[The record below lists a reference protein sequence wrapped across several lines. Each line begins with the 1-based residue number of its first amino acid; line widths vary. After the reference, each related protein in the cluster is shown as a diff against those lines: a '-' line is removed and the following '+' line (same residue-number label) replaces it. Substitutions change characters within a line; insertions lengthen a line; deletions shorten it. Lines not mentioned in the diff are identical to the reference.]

1 MNAVTDLRPG
11 GTEQGDVPLI
21 AHVIYRLD
29 YGGLENGLVNLLN
42 NLPVGEFRHTVICL
56 TDYTEFRDRIVR
68 PDVTVHALHKP
79 PGNSLT
85 THVRMYRL
93 LRELRPAIVHSRNLA
108 ALECQV
114 AAAMAGV
121 PVRIHSEH
129 GRDANDVD
137 GSNWKYLTE
146 RRAIRPFVHH
156 YIALSRD
163 LERYLRDRIGVDS
176 ARLSQIYNG
185 VDLTRF
191 HPQPGGRR
199 GPLPVAGFADDQSI
213 VIGTVGRMDAVK
225 DPVNLAE
232 AFARLAQMIP
242 EARARLRLVMI
253 GDGAQRPAVEAC
265 LERHGLRDQAWLP
278 GARDDVP
285 AMLRA
290 LDVFVLP
297 SLSEGISN
305 TILEAMASGVPVV
318 ATDVGGNPE
327 LVAEGET
334 GALVPRSDPDAL
346 ARALLDQ
353 VRQPAVRLAQGR
365 RALQVIQERFG
376 LPVMVARYASIY
388 RDMLA
393 ARGGQVPRGRRSG
406 VGTAGT

>member
-1 MNAVTDLRPG
+1 MNVAPGMRDDVTS
-11 GTEQGDVPLI
+11 QGDAPLI
-21 AHVIYRLD
+21 AHVIQHLD
-29 YGGLENGLVNLLN
+29 YGGPENGLVNLIN
-42 NLPVGEFRHTVICL
+42 HLPAGEFRHAVICVGDR
-56 TDYTEFRDRIVR
+56 TDFRVRIIR
-68 PDVTVHALHKP
+68 PDVTVHALHER
-79 PGNSLT
+79 PGSGPV

-93 LRELRPAIVHSRNLA
+93 LRKLRPAIVHSRNLGT
-108 ALECQV
+108 LEYQI
-114 AAAMAGV
+114 AAAVAGV

-137 GSNWKYLTE
+137 GSNWKCLTE
-146 RRAIRPFVHH
+146 RRVIRPFVHH

-163 LERYLRDRIGVDS
+163 LERYLHDRIGVDD

-199 GPLPVAGFADDQSI
+199 GPLPVSGFADDQSI

-242 EARARLRLVMI
+242 EARAKLRLVMI
-253 GDGAQRPAVEAC
+253 GDGVQRPAVEAC

-334 GALVPRSDPDAL
+334 GSLVPRSDPDAL

-376 LPVMVARYASIY
+376 LPVMVARYAGIY

-393 ARGGQVPRGRRSG
+393 ARGGHVSRGRSSG
-406 VGTAGT
+406 VGTART

>member
-1 MNAVTDLRPG
+1 MIASVETSSLG
-11 GTEQGDVPLI
+11 GRGDEIPLI
-21 AHVIYRLD
+21 AHVIFRLD
-29 YGGLENGLVNLLN
+29 YGGLENGLVNLIN
-42 NLPVGEFRHTVICL
+42 HLPAGEFRHAVICL
-56 TDYTEFRDRIVR
+56 TDFTEFRDRIVR
-68 PDVTVHALHKP
+68 PDVTVHALRKP
-79 PGNSLT
+79 PGNGLS

-108 ALECQV
+108 ALEFQI
-114 AAAMAGV
+114 AATLAGV
-121 PVRIHSEH
+121 PIRIHSEH

-137 GSNWKYLTE
+137 GSNWKYLAV

-163 LERYLRDRIGVDS
+163 LERYLRDRIGVDG

-185 VDLTRF
+185 VDLGRF
-191 HPQPGGRR
+191 HPPSGGRR
-199 GPLPVAGFADDQSI
+199 APLPLPGFADDQSI

-232 AFARLAQMIP
+232 AFARLARMIP
-242 EARARLRLVMI
+242 ESRSRLRLVMI

-265 LERHGLRDQAWLP
+265 LQRHGLRDQAWLP

-285 AMLRA
+285 ALLRA
-290 LDVFVLP
+290 FDVFVLP

-305 TILEAMASGVPVV
+305 TILEAMASGAPVV

-327 LVAEGET
+327 LVVEGET
-334 GALVPRSDPDAL
+334 GALVSRADPDAL

-365 RALQVIQERFG
+365 RAVQVIHERFG

-393 ARGGQVPRGRRSG
+393 TRGGSVPRGRPSG
-406 VGTAGT
+406 VGAART